1 MKRQITAV
9 LTACMVLLCGCS
21 GGTGTENMA
30 ETLPPMTEVPE
41 PVLVYYV
48 NDHGTTD
55 TGVLTQ
61 FMGKLSECGYTVQED
76 ALASLPMNADAVV
89 ISAPQEDMTSEELQ
103 KLDLYMDQGGHV
115 LLLMPANESETRFK
129 YFERFL
135 EEYCV
140 LMDYDRIEETS
151 KARMSGEDP
160 THILIDQIHAPL
172 GMSIQPET
180 AERAL
185 YLRNVRSF
193 HFAVMDNFDS
203 IQQDLMLRTAG
214 TATGIPCGGTAD
226 DPETFEG
233 ETLTTMLYSRNDQR
247 QNSFVVCV
255 GASDFLED
263 AQYDLETSKSAQD
276 YVFAAFE
283 WMAHPVFS

>member
-1 MKRQITAV
+1 
-9 LTACMVLLCGCS
+9 
-21 GGTGTENMA
+21 
-30 ETLPPMTEVPE
+30 
-41 PVLVYYV
+41 
-48 NDHGTTD
+48 
-55 TGVLTQ
+55 
-61 FMGKLSECGYTVQED
+61 
-76 ALASLPMNADAVV
+76 
-89 ISAPQEDMTSEELQ
+89 MTSEELQ

-214 TATGIPCGGTAD
+214 TAAGIPCGGTAD

-233 ETLTTMLYSRNDQR
+233 EALTTMLYSRNDQR

-283 WMAHPVFS
+283 WMAHPAFS